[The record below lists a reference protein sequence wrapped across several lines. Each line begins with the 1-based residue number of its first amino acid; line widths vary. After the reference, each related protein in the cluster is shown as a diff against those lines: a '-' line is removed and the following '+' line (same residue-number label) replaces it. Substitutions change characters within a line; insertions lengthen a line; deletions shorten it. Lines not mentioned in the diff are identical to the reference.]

1 MPKHFCFV
9 VQSLSHV
16 QFYATPWTAACQA
29 LCPWGFSRQ
38 EFWSGL
44 TFPSP
49 GDLLGLGFE
58 PMSFTLAGGFF
69 TTDPP
74 RKPLKSVNL
83 TQFSHR
89 GLICVSE
96 MLFAGWLRP
105 ELLSVDVGKGDS
117 VPEVEK
123 GSITPKM

>member
-74 RKPLKSVNL
+74 RKPLPKHIVIKMIVV
-83 TQFSHR
+83 F
-89 GLICVSE
+89 V
-96 MLFAGWLRP
+96 
-105 ELLSVDVGKGDS
+105 LSYILPIKL
-117 VPEVEK
+117 
-123 GSITPKM
+123 

>member
-1 MPKHFCFV
+1 MSGSF
-9 VQSLSHV
+9 
-16 QFYATPWTAACQA
+16 ATPWTVLAGF
-29 LCPWGFSRQ
+29 LCPLDFSVVATSFSRASSQ
-38 EFWSGL
+38 PRHQTCVSCIG
-44 TFPSP
+44 
-49 GDLLGLGFE
+49 
-58 PMSFTLAGGFF
+58 GGFF

-83 TQFSHR
+83 TQLSHR